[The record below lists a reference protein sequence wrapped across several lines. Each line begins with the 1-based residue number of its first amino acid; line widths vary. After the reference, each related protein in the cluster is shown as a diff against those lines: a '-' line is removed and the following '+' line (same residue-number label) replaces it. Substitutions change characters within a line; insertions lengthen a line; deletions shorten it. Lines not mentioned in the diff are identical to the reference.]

1 MAKHIVP
8 LYADLIE
15 GMDADGQ
22 QLVADLH
29 AFFNPAV
36 PSRLQA
42 APPFVAP
49 RTLGPKWHWPQWHWP
64 RTALV
69 ASLAIFALV
78 GATYIVA
85 LPLLQSLWSEDRGL
99 QHVTQAG
106 LARDLNLRQTID
118 GVTVHVRKAYADANR
133 VAIGYSVELPPTTP
147 GDDGPQFSSAILTD
161 DHGNT
166 YRSLG
171 FSTTTNDSPLGAQL
185 HNFEPH
191 GVTAG
196 RDVAFTLT
204 IPDVIRAP
212 KGSGTMRTFAGP
224 WVFNFTLPMAAAR
237 VVEGTQTFT
246 RPGVE
251 LTITRVVVAPSATR
265 LEYRVHLEG
274 FTDRAGVSLMLSGSG
289 VGRGNNGYVTRGY
302 VSSRPA
308 RGSGGSFCQPDVEC
322 SYLLREPLLD
332 VEALHADAW
341 IIITDREPCPP
352 RQKCEVGRDGKPLV
366 IRMDALVLPLR

>member
-8 LYADLIE
+8 LYADLID
-15 GMDADGQ
+15 GVDADGQ

-29 AFFNPAV
+29 AFFNPAI

-42 APPFVAP
+42 APALVAP
-49 RTLGPKWHWPQWHWP
+49 RAVGPKWRWPQWHRP

-78 GATYIVA
+78 GATYVV

-118 GVTVHVRKAYADANR
+118 GVTVHVQKGYADANR

-166 YRSLG
+166 YPSLG
-171 FSTTTNDSPLGAQL
+171 FSGTRDSPLGAEV
-185 HNFEPH
+185 HNFEPR

-196 RDVAFTLT
+196 RDIAFTLT
-204 IPDVIRAP
+204 IPEVDRAP
-212 KGSGTMRTFAGP
+212 KEGGFVRTFRGP

-237 VVEGTQTFT
+237 VVERTLTFT

-251 LTITRVVVAPSATR
+251 LTFTRIVVAPSATR
-265 LEYRVHLEG
+265 FDYRVHLEG
-274 FTDRAGVSLMLSGSG
+274 FTDRGGASLLLIVS
-289 VGRGNNGYVTRGY
+289 GRGLGSYGPY
-302 VSSRPA
+302 DLEPI
-308 RGSGGSFCQPDVEC
+308 SGGHGPCQPDEEC
-322 SYLLREPLLD
+322 FIVAREALLD
-332 VEALHADAW
+332 ADALHVDAL
-341 IIITDREPCPP
+341 IFIPDREPCPP
-352 RQKCEVGRDGKPLV
+352 RQNCEVARDGKPSQ
-366 IRMDALVLPLR
+366 IRIDGLVLPLR